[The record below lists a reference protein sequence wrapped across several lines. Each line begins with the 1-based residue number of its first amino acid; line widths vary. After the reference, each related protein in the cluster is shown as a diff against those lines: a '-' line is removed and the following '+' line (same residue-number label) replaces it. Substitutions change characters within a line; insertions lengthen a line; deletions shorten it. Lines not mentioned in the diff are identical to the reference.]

1 MERSVTDVFII
12 LFRHS
17 YSNRG
22 CLFYDEC
29 YDRDMRLPS
38 LQDIIRRY
46 FRLPR
51 KKLWVA
57 ALKLQRWPVT
67 WWDEK
72 LEERRKKEKLRKERI
87 ESLYPK
93 KSKRT

>member
-1 MERSVTDVFII
+1 MNI
-12 LFRHS
+12 
-17 YSNRG
+17 
-22 CLFYDEC
+22 
-29 YDRDMRLPS
+29 PS

-51 KKLWVA
+51 KKLWIA

-72 LEERRKKEKLRKERI
+72 LEEKRNKEKLRKEKI
-87 ESLYPK
+87 AKLYPK
-93 KSKRT
+93 KKNK